1 MTSLK
6 NLFIS
11 FQLLLGIASSPVAS
25 AIEKPE
31 YEVILEAGKV
41 EYRRYESF
49 IVAETEVVD
58 VDEWKDA
65 ANEGFMRLFDYIT
78 GDNEGAQKIAMTAP
92 VQQSRIRKEDL
103 RFNQAEPL
111 EDGMGWKVSF
121 MLPSGYTLASAP
133 TPEDARIK
141 LLLVPEKIV
150 AAVRYSG
157 RWTQK
162 NFDKHASRL
171 MAALSKD
178 GVEALGVPESA
189 VYNPPFVPPFMR
201 RNEIL
206 VEVARVPE

>member
-111 EDGMGWKVSF
+111 EDGLGWKVSF

-150 AAVRYSG
+150 AAVRYE
-157 RWTQK
+157 RW
-162 NFDKHASRL
+162 
-171 MAALSKD
+171 
-178 GVEALGVPESA
+178 G
-189 VYNPPFVPPFMR
+189 
-201 RNEIL
+201 
-206 VEVARVPE
+206 